1 MKSILESKVTTQ
13 GSKNAVIQVNGGSAV
28 EFNGEWQMIVTLAD
42 LNHHPRYL
50 RVDAVYHAISE
61 GLEIQ
66 LAWKSKAALQP
77 LMPLAGRGRLDF
89 SEVSGVHCFLTDDF
103 EGIQMRVMG
112 VAKNASPSLLLI
124 LDLSKHQGALE

>member
-1 MKSILESKVTTQ
+1 MKSILESKVIAQ
-13 GSKNAVIQVNGGSAV
+13 GSKNVVIQVNGGSAV

-42 LNHHPRYL
+42 LNHDPHYL

-112 VAKNASPSLLLI
+112 VAKNASPSLCLI